1 MYRWSAVLLLCVSM
15 LVPHTLF
22 AQGIPNGTT
31 VSITANPRYPKPNEP
46 ITLTLEVYGTIF
58 TDADISWYA
67 NSAKQP
73 IAVGTRSIVYTAPAF
88 GAVAHISAVIGR
100 NGATPLIAN
109 YDIIPTVFDL
119 IIESDTP
126 VSPFFN
132 LKMGVPENNRVAVSG
147 ILHRSGE
154 SGAGYS
160 YRFDIGAND
169 SPTLAGQ
176 RMAFTMP
183 QYETTLIAHVYDAQG
198 TEIYTG
204 ASTLTPA
211 TPRILIY
218 PYSDIGISAHPLNET
233 YVPVANTEMFY
244 AEILNSPHN
253 PKPVWTIN
261 EELVTAALTNPRLL
275 TLSSLFETRARVGVS
290 FPYGD
295 FDTGRAEA
303 SFDITR

>member
-15 LVPHTLF
+15 LVPNMLF

-31 VSITANPRYPKPNEP
+31 VTITANPRYPKPNEP
-46 ITLTLEVYGTIF
+46 ITLTLEVYGVIF
-58 TDADISWYA
+58 TDADIAWYA
-67 NSAKQP
+67 DSAKQP
-73 IAVGTRSIVYTAPAF
+73 IAVGTRSITYTAPAF
-88 GAVAHISAVIGR
+88 GTVAHISAIIGR
-100 NGATPLIAN
+100 AGTAPLIAD

-119 IIESDTP
+119 VTESDTV

-147 ILHRSGE
+147 ILHRSRE

-160 YRFDIGAND
+160 YRFDVGDGD
-169 SPTLAGQ
+169 SPTLNGQ
-176 RMAFTMP
+176 RVIFTMP

-218 PYSDIGISAHPLNET
+218 PYSDIGIAAHPLGAT
-233 YVPVANTEMFY
+233 YVPVSNTEMFY
-244 AEILNSPHN
+244 AEVLNSPHTVT
-253 PKPVWTIN
+253 PTWTIN
-261 EELVTAALTNPRLL
+261 GEVVTAALTNPRLL
-275 TLSSLFETRARVGVS
+275 TLSSLSETSARVGIS

-303 SFDITR
+303 AFDIVH